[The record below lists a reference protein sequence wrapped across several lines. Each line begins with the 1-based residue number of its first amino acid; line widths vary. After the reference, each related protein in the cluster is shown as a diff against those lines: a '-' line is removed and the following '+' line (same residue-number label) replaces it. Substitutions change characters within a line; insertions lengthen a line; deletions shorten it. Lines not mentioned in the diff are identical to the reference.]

1 MRQLFS
7 FSFNGLDK
15 TETTYSKRTTLDSD
29 WLVQGDVVMLA
40 KFDIMFEIFKQV
52 LL

>member
-15 TETTYSKRTTLDSD
+15 TETTYSKRTTSD
-29 WLVQGDVVMLA
+29 CGWLEQGNVDMLA
-40 KFDIMFEIFKQV
+40 MFDTMFEIFEH
-52 LL
+52 L